1 MNGMLKKTTLSI
13 ATAVVALT
21 GLAAAPANAQ
31 EDRNVQIINETQHAI
46 VRFYASNV
54 SRDSWEEAI
63 LGQDVLPVGQSVNI
77 NFDDGSGACL
87 YDFKAVFDDGEELVR
102 SGIDVCSI
110 GTYRYT
116 EG

>member
-1 MNGMLKKTTLSI
+1 MNGMLKRLAIS
-13 ATAVVALT
+13 AAAAVAMT

-31 EDRNVQIINETQHAI
+31 DRNVQIINETQHAI
-46 VRFYASNV
+46 VQFYASNV
-54 SRDSWEEAI
+54 SRDTWEEDI
-63 LGQDVLPVGQSVNI
+63 LGRDVLPVGQSVNI

-87 YDFKAVFDDGEELVR
+87 YDFKAIFDDGEELVR

>member
-1 MNGMLKKTTLSI
+1 MNGMLKRITLSTV
-13 ATAVVALT
+13 TAVVALT

-46 VRFYASNV
+46 VQFYASNV
-54 SRDSWEEAI
+54 SRDTWEEDI
-63 LGQDVLPVGQSVNI
+63 LGQDVLPIGQSVNI

-102 SGIDVCSI
+102 NGIDVCTI